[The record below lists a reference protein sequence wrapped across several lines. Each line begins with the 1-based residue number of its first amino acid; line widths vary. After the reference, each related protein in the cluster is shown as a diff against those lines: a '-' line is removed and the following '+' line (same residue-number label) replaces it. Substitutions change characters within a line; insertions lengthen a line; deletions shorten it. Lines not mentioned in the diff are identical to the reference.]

1 MTSKVSCTLIHW
13 RSLYSMD
20 SSWLWPWM
28 PSTKNND
35 KCFSIHLLGQEIA
48 KKKKTISH
56 LVLATE
62 NKTLHCFIDSW
73 PFHWLPII
81 WIPAGG
87 STTSFHPL
95 VFRQLER
102 GTTQTGFGWSVFQ
115 RILLLWLSKNTNKTL
130 CLTIQR
136 WAGDRTPEKSW
147 SLNLLKDGL
156 ETRFLRK
163 PGH

>member
-1 MTSKVSCTLIHW
+1 
-13 RSLYSMD
+13 
-20 SSWLWPWM
+20 M

-35 KCFSIHLLGQEIA
+35 KCFSIHLLGQEVA
-48 KKKKTISH
+48 KKKTISH

-73 PFHWLPII
+73 PFRCPLYGYQLVGP
-81 WIPAGG
+81 P
-87 STTSFHPL
+87 PL
-95 VFRQLER
+95 VFLQPER
-102 GTTQTGFGWSVFQ
+102 GTTQTGFGWLVFQ
-115 RILLLWLSKNTNKTL
+115 RILLLWLPKNTNKTL

-136 WAGDRTPEKSW
+136 WTGDRTPEKSW

-156 ETRFLRK
+156 ETRFLKK

>member
-1 MTSKVSCTLIHW
+1 MLFNTLVGS
-13 RSLYSMD
+13 RSS
-20 SSWLWPWM
+20 
-28 PSTKNND
+28 
-35 KCFSIHLLGQEIA
+35 
-48 KKKKTISH
+48 KKKTISH

-73 PFHWLPII
+73 SFSLPII

-87 STTSFHPL
+87 STTLFYPL
-95 VFRQLER
+95 VFLQPER
-102 GTTQTGFGWSVFQ
+102 GTTQTGFGWLVFQ
-115 RILLLWLSKNTNKTL
+115 RILLLWLPKNTNKTL

-136 WAGDRTPEKSW
+136 WTGDRTPEKSW

-156 ETRFLRK
+156 ETRFLKK